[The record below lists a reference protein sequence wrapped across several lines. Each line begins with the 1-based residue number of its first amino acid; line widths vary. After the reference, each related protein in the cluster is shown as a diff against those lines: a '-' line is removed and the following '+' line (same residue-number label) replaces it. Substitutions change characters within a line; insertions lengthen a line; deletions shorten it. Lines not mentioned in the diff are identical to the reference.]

1 MSSVDRPDVRVER
14 EGADVREPQPG
25 QSADQLA
32 VPPENPRA
40 ESAIARDRR
49 WVEGTRRH
57 DEAVFDDMFV
67 AFHASMLRYAV
78 LHLGTRDESDDVV
91 QDVFIDI
98 WKLGE
103 RWTVRGSVSAYL
115 FGALRHKIIDA
126 VRRRKR
132 RARWFERAERGD
144 EISAVLPRPSATEE
158 RVEAQE
164 LDERIK

>member
-1 MSSVDRPDVRVER
+1 
-14 EGADVREPQPG
+14 
-25 QSADQLA
+25 
-32 VPPENPRA
+32 
-40 ESAIARDRR
+40 
-49 WVEGTRRH
+49 
-57 DEAVFDDMFV
+57 VFDDMFV

-78 LHLGTRDESDDVV
+78 LHLGTRDESDEVV

-126 VRRRKR
+126 VRRQKR

-144 EISAVLPRPSATEE
+144 EISGVLPRPVATEE
-158 RVEAQE
+158 RVQAQE
-164 LDERIK
+164 LDERIKRALKSLPIRCHETLVLSRDYDCSYQEIAERMGVTRETVRTQLKRAYARMRAELSDLR